1 MDFLSGI
8 VQNVLTIF
16 YSLTGS
22 LGFPNYGLAII
33 LMTIAIK
40 IILYPITAKQIS
52 SMANMAK
59 IQPKM
64 KELQEK
70 YKNDKPRLNQELA
83 ELYKRENINPLAGCL
98 PLLLQMPILIAIFY
112 GIREYQYIG
121 TPSFLWINSLADADP
136 TYVLPVVS
144 ALTTYVQSKQTIADP
159 NNPQNKIM
167 LYFMPLF
174 IGYISLTFPAGLVL
188 YWVVTNI
195 MQIGQQWL
203 MGKNDPAKA
212 N

>member
-1 MDFLSGI
+1 M
-8 VQNVLTIF
+8 QNVLTIF